1 MEQANGARI
10 CQCVPNLMISSS
22 ELSNCRPRD
31 YLTSEVF
38 PTMIPAL
45 NQMLKVAK
53 VTEVST
59 ELSGQLKITFASLNF
74 REERGLIH
82 WIF

>member
-1 MEQANGARI
+1 MHNRF
-10 CQCVPNLMISSS
+10 
-22 ELSNCRPRD
+22 SNYFPGLRDCKPRD

-45 NQMLKVAK
+45 NQMLRVAK

-59 ELSGQLKITFASLNF
+59 LLLSETQRLVLIVEKEKI
-74 REERGLIH
+74 
-82 WIF
+82 